1 MRRAL
6 DAATLASPSPNP
18 PVGAVVVRDGA
29 VVGVGHHARVGAP
42 HAEAAALHE
51 AGDRA
56 RGATLYVT
64 LEPCNHLG
72 RTPPCTEAI
81 VRAGVARVVYAV
93 DDPNPHVAGGGAS
106 RLREAGVEVVRGFD
120 ALQAEADALL
130 APWKTFITLGRPRV
144 TLKLAMSLDGRIAT
158 RGRES
163 RWITSAA
170 SRADGHALR
179 AAHDAVLVGS
189 GTVLADDPSLTV
201 RDAPVR
207 KAPVRVVVDGSLRT
221 SADARIY
228 DTRDAPTW
236 LVTRR
241 GHALSPFTDR
251 GVTAI
256 EVESDAQ
263 GHTSLGATLRALAER
278 GVVSALCEGG
288 GGLHGALVDGGF
300 VDGVVAYL
308 APTILGGEGATMAVG
323 GLGALGLGDAL
334 RLRWTDVRSLGDDV
348 RLEGTR

>member
-1 MRRAL
+1 MRGAL
-6 DAATLASPSPNP
+6 DAAGLASPSPNP

-51 AGDRA
+51 AGDLA

-81 VRAGVARVVYAV
+81 VRSGVARVVYAV
-93 DDPNPHVAGGGAS
+93 DDPNPNVAGGGAS
-106 RLREAGVEVVRGFD
+106 RLRDAGVDVVRGFD
-120 ALQAEADALL
+120 ALQAEAEALL

-144 TLKLAMSLDGRIAT
+144 TLKLAMSVDGRIAT

-163 RWITSAA
+163 QWITSAA

-179 AAHDAVLVGS
+179 AAHDAILVGS

-201 RDAPVR
+201 RDAPAR
-207 KAPVRVVVDGSLRT
+207 KTPVRVVIDGALRT
-221 SADARIY
+221 SAGARIY
-228 DTRDAPTW
+228 DTRSAPTW

-241 GHALSPFTDR
+241 GHAVSRFVDR
-251 GVTAI
+251 GVAVI
-256 EVESDAQ
+256 EVDADTE
-263 GHTSLGATLRALAER
+263 GHAALGAVLRALAAR

-300 VDGVVAYL
+300 VDGVVAYI
-308 APTILGGEGATMAVG
+308 APKILGGDGATMAVG
-323 GLGALGLGDAL
+323 GLGALSLKDAL
-334 RLRWTDVRSLGDDV
+334 QLRWTDVRSLGDDV